1 MAYTGEFL
9 ALGTALCWAFGS
21 ILFSYAGRRVGAFT
35 VNAIR
40 MPIAASVLTA
50 LTILIQQEFVS
61 STATGSQFSWLAFS
75 AFLGLIVGDGC
86 HFRAMVILGPRVA
99 SLLAASTPIFAVLVS
114 WLVLDQELGLVH
126 LCGIAVTLG
135 GLAWVTFER
144 NARTFGEETGGSK
157 TWGYV
162 LAGIGAMGQATGL
175 VAAKI
180 GMQENLTPLSASMI
194 RMISATAMIWIIA
207 AGQGRI
213 KKTIADLSDRK
224 ARMALFAAA
233 VIGPVFGIWM
243 SLIAIKLTKVGIAA
257 TLMSTT
263 PLWVIPLVMV
273 VHGERPSARAII
285 GTIVTVC
292 GVALLFLPG
301 ME

>member
-9 ALGTALCWAFGS
+9 ALGTAFCWAFGS
-21 ILFSYAGRRVGAFT
+21 ILFSYAGRRVGAFS

-40 MPIAASVLTA
+40 IPIAAAVLTA
-50 LTILIQQEFVS
+50 LTVLIQQEFLS
-61 STATGSQFSWLAFS
+61 STVGGSQLSWLAFS

-86 HFRAMVILGPRVA
+86 HYRAMVILGPRVA

-114 WLVLDQELGLVH
+114 WLVLDQELGIVQLG
-126 LCGIAVTLG
+126 GIAVTLG
-135 GLAWVTFER
+135 GLAWVTLER
-144 NARTFGEETGGSK
+144 NAQTFGAESGGSK
-157 TWGYV
+157 GWGYV
-162 LAGIGAMGQATGL
+162 LAGIGALGQATGL

-180 GMQENLTPLSASMI
+180 GMKENLTPLSAAMI
-194 RMISATAMIWIIA
+194 RMLSAAVMIWLIA
-207 AGQGRI
+207 VGRGRVR
-213 KKTIADLSDRK
+213 KTISDFGDRK
-224 ARMALFAAA
+224 ARLAMCAAA

-243 SLIAIKLTKVGIAA
+243 SLVSIKLTKVGIAA

-292 GVALLFLPG
+292 GVALLFLPV
-301 ME
+301 